1 MNGDHKLYLYQQS
14 VDIVIDSMAG
24 LNVDNRPMNNKR
36 LVAHKGLS
44 NEIVFNIR
52 NRDRKL
58 QNVNSDELRA
68 TLIAPVSGERLM
80 TRLLEHT
87 GTTGQVKLTMLE
99 GDLVNLNPGLY
110 QIFIGRQTPEGTEL
124 PVFSDHND
132 NIVFDI
138 DVRDQTKKA
147 PVETQTANVSQFMQV
162 TNTNNGDGAN
172 VFVTSALKG
181 NHDKNFFS
189 AFHSVAIHPNAYTG
203 RIDIQASCVENT
215 PGTANNSNDW
225 FSVAS
230 NIQVSHKFL
239 TTGNI
244 IITDS
249 NIQTSTG
256 SVASFNLDFITFTE
270 RGV

>member
-36 LVAHKGLS
+36 LVAHRGLS

-68 TLIAPVSGERLM
+68 TLIAPVSGKRLM

-138 DVRDQTKKA
+138 DVRDQTKKS

-189 AFHSVAIHPNAYTG
+189 AFHSVAIYPDTYTG
-203 RIDIQASCVENT
+203 RIDIQASCVDEL
-215 PGTANNSNDW
+215 PSTANNSTDW
-225 FSVAS
+225 FTV
-230 NIQVSHKFL
+230 K
-239 TTGNI
+239 GNI
-244 IITDS
+244 NLTS
-249 NIQTSTG
+249 NSAIYYTSFTVNANYIRIMSQPTAG
-256 SVASFNLDFITFTE
+256 NISLVNL
-270 RGV
+270 RN